1 MVTSPDNL
9 ISNRLTAATSP
20 VMSEYDSGIQ
30 ERYSLLARLNRLVE
44 VVLKPESKNAYGI
57 CPFIERT
64 LKQFRLYSYYDESEI
79 FLQARILVIKKIQ
92 SGETIKNLPAYLKTI
107 AFNVIR
113 DLHKKRKSQDS
124 LINRLKIKSEIINDS
139 NYSIPSYATEANV
152 KALCKAFEQLDMK
165 ERKILI
171 LREVHGCTWR
181 EIGDILVTRGEE
193 NKDNQKLVQQL
204 RQKGHRALKR
214 LRKIYHSL

>member
-1 MVTSPDNL
+1 
-9 ISNRLTAATSP
+9 
-20 VMSEYDSGIQ
+20 
-30 ERYSLLARLNRLVE
+30 
-44 VVLKPESKNAYGI
+44 
-57 CPFIERT
+57 
-64 LKQFRLYSYYDESEI
+64 
-79 FLQARILVIKKIQ
+79 
-92 SGETIKNLPAYLKTI
+92 LKTI